1 MLLVCRERR
10 GFSFQD
16 LAVSAMIS
24 KATKKVAFSTS
35 FIAKK
40 QNLNE
45 LFPNNKIFHE

>member
-16 LAVSAMIS
+16 SAVSAMIS
-24 KATKKVAFSTS
+24 KATKKAAFSTS

-40 QNLNE
+40 KKNPEWIIPKQQN
-45 LFPNNKIFHE
+45 I